1 MSSLP
6 VTAEHSGGPTRG
18 RNYSPTLWR
27 PKFLNS
33 KSELRFVL
41 LSACFISCS
50 QVNVSPQVMLI
61 KNMDEYLVNGSL
73 GTVVDFGDPAN
84 WTMYPTED
92 ESKKPASS
100 GPGEKKPTSGMTF
113 PVVEFP
119 ASRRRLLI
127 QADVWKVELPNGE
140 VQVSRTQVI
149 IISFVLR
156 NLLILMLIIDTFDSV
171 LGYVHSQVTRT
182 NVGQGQS

>member
-1 MSSLP
+1 
-6 VTAEHSGGPTRG
+6 
-18 RNYSPTLWR
+18 
-27 PKFLNS
+27 
-33 KSELRFVL
+33 
-41 LSACFISCS
+41 
-50 QVNVSPQVMLI
+50 
-61 KNMDEYLVNGSL
+61 
-73 GTVVDFGDPAN
+73 
-84 WTMYPTED
+84 
-92 ESKKPASS
+92 
-100 GPGEKKPTSGMTF
+100 MTF